1 MGAESPQVPEN
12 ERHRIFISYSRADRQ
27 RVEGLQILLQALG
40 HEVFFDSRSI
50 LPGMRWQETLEQELA
65 GADVIV
71 VFWTRHAARSKW
83 VKREYESFLASKP
96 DRAIVPV
103 LGDTT
108 RLPDALAARQHA
120 DLFPL
125 VNELLTTVRDL
136 EAKRVSKREI
146 RKVVLKRL
154 EEEGVSLRPD
164 QRKYLF
170 GLVGAFGLLAPPAY
184 LAQAG
189 GNWLVDTA
197 TSIPASY
204 YATAGASALAGVVV
218 CGSLP
223 DNAREAN
230 LLAPELVQVP
240 VSVNQSGTDACD
252 SRGLICVS
260 MTRSGIADK
269 EDRFFG
275 YSTPTC
281 EAKVVFGLANCKADF
296 GTDYAL
302 QGVVIRRSPNADEDV
317 RDITGDFFCLGSERG
332 RVGVYE
338 FANCV
343 AP

>member
-1 MGAESPQVPEN
+1 MAAESQIPGN

-50 LPGMRWQETLEQELA
+50 LPGMRWQEALEQELA

-83 VKREYESFLASKP
+83 VKREYESFLASDR
-96 DRAIVPV
+96 DRAVVPV
-103 LGDTT
+103 LADTT
-108 RLPDALAARQHA
+108 PLPDPLAARQHA

-125 VNELLTTVRDL
+125 VNELLATVRDL

-170 GLVGAFGLLAPPAY
+170 GFVGAFGLLAPLLTWPRPE
-184 LAQAG
+184 
-189 GNWLVDTA
+189 A
-197 TSIPASY
+197 TGWSTRLHPSPSY
-204 YATAGASALAGVVV
+204 YATAGASAFAGVVV
-218 CGSLP
+218 CHTLP
-223 DNAREAN
+223 AGAPAEEN

-260 MTRSGIADK
+260 MRRTRITDT
-269 EDRFFG
+269 ERRFFG

-281 EAKVVFGLANCKADF
+281 EAKVVSGLGNCKADF
-296 GTDYAL
+296 GTDHAL

-317 RDITGDFFCLGSERG
+317 RNITGDFFCLGSGRG
-332 RVGVYE
+332 REGVYE

-343 AP
+343 PP